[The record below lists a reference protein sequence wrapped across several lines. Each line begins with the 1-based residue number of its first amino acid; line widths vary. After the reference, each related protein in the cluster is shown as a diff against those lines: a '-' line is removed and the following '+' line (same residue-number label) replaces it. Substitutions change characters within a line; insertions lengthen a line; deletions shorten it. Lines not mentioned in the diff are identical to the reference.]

1 MNEFNHQFLEVANL
15 ESAFGPVDMTTAANS
30 GQWVSLADYQK
41 CVAVLF
47 AAAGTSGDDPVISV
61 NQAKDNTG
69 TGSKGLSFTRVRQK
83 AGTTLPGV
91 DTIVT
96 QSAAANYTVTGTAA
110 QKKIVAIEI
119 NGTDLDVANSF
130 THVQV
135 SVAKTGSSQLGSAF
149 YVMLAARHPQ
159 SVPGSALT

>member
-1 MNEFNHQFLEVANL
+1 MSDFNHQFLEGANV
-15 ESAFGPVDMTTAANS
+15 ESAFGPVDMTTAANN
-30 GQWVSLADYQK
+30 GQWVSLTEYQK

-61 NQAKDNTG
+61 NQARDNAG
-69 TGSKGLSFTRVRQK
+69 TGSKGLSFTRIRQK

-91 DTIVT
+91 DMLVT
-96 QSAAANYTVTGTAA
+96 QSAASSYTATGTAA

-119 NGTDLDVANSF
+119 NGADLDVANAF

-149 YVMLAARHPQ
+149 YVMLDPRHEQ
-159 SVPGSALT
+159 SIPASALT